1 MRGRKLADLPLM
13 RYLLD
18 LLQAIGLGSATGMRP
33 FLPALVAGVLARA
46 DAGVDFEDTS
56 FTFLE
61 APGFL
66 AALAVGLVAAVLL
79 ARRAASEG
87 PVESALAG
95 IGIGLGALLGAASLD
110 DHSDVWWP
118 GLLAGGLAAA
128 LAGLAVRQLLARTR
142 ARLDAEAR
150 GALPV
155 YVEGVAVLLAVVVVF
170 AEPVAL
176 VAVGLFAWL
185 IVAGRRRQG
194 QKYAG
199 LRILR

>member
-1 MRGRKLADLPLM
+1 M

-18 LLQAIGLGSATGMRP
+18 LLQAVGLGSATGMRP

-46 DAGVDFEDTS
+46 DAGVDFEDTA

-61 APGFL
+61 APVFL
-66 AALAVGLVAAVLL
+66 IALAVALVASVLL
-79 ARRAASEG
+79 GRRATPDG
-87 PVESALAG
+87 PLDNALAG
-95 IGIGLGALLGAASLD
+95 IGIGLGALLGAGSLD

-128 LAGLAVRQLLARTR
+128 LAGVAVRQLLARTR
-142 ARLDAEAR
+142 ARLDSEAR
-150 GALPV
+150 AALPA
-155 YVEGVAVLLAVVVVF
+155 YVEAAALVLAAVVIV
-170 AEPVAL
+170 AEPVAVL
-176 VAVGLFAWL
+176 AVGLFVWL

>member
-1 MRGRKLADLPLM
+1 M

-18 LLQAIGLGSATGMRP
+18 LLQAAGLGSATGMRP

-46 DAGVDFEDTS
+46 DAGVDFEDTA
-56 FTFLE
+56 FAFLE

-66 AALAVGLVAAVLL
+66 VALAVALVVAVLL
-79 ARRAASEG
+79 ARRAHESG
-87 PVESALAG
+87 PLESALAG
-95 IGIGLGALLGAASLD
+95 IGIGLGALLGAGSLD
-110 DHSDVWWP
+110 DRSDVWWP

-128 LAGLAVRQLLARTR
+128 LAGVAIRQLLARTR

-155 YVEGVAVLLAVVVVF
+155 YVEGAALVLAALVVVV
-170 AEPVAL
+170 EPVAL
-176 VAVGLFAWL
+176 LALGLFAWL
-185 IVAGRRRQG
+185 LVAGRRRQG

>member
-1 MRGRKLADLPLM
+1 MRF
-13 RYLLD
+13 LLD
-18 LLQAIGLGSATGMRP
+18 LLQAAGLGSATGMRP

-46 DAGVDFEDTS
+46 DAGVDFEDTA
-56 FTFLE
+56 FAFLE

-66 AALAVGLVAAVLL
+66 VALAVALVVAVLL
-79 ARRAASEG
+79 ARRAPESG
-87 PVESALAG
+87 PLESALAG
-95 IGIGLGALLGAASLD
+95 IGIGLGALLGAGSLD
-110 DHSDVWWP
+110 DRSDVWWP

-128 LAGLAVRQLLARTR
+128 LAGVAIRQLLARTR

-155 YVEGVAVLLAVVVVF
+155 YVEGAALVLAALVVVV
-170 AEPVAL
+170 EPVAL
-176 VAVGLFAWL
+176 LALGLFAWL
-185 IVAGRRRQG
+185 LVAGRRRQG